1 MANYRRWIYSV
12 NCSIIIVELLLVAY
26 VVKTISE
33 EWWYLIP
40 IKLTNPTFVIY
51 SILMIVQFFTC
62 IGGLIGVLVSNSYLL
77 SAYWMFVVPLLILDG
92 VMIVPLVEY
101 MSGVH
106 RSIAEHIH
114 NVTTQQVKAGDARCD
129 VWNAIQVAHNC
140 CSPHIVHGFC
150 QLNEEWKRPRFC
162 ASPDAESCV
171 FPILRMMHTET
182 DVIAIIIYYVLVPL
196 KFVVVFVLRKDV
208 SDVFMQIVYKPAP
221 YGWDWT
227 TEDDDAGVLEDVY
240 SNYSTKR
247 SIGPELAAVIARAR
261 QEMETTEEHG

>member
-1 MANYRRWIYSV
+1 LKYNFPAV
-12 NCSIIIVELLLVAY
+12 IIR
-26 VVKTISE
+26 
-33 EWWYLIP
+33 
-40 IKLTNPTFVIY
+40 
-51 SILMIVQFFTC
+51 IL
-62 IGGLIGVLVSNSYLL
+62 
-77 SAYWMFVVPLLILDG
+77 
-92 VMIVPLVEY
+92 
-101 MSGVH
+101 
-106 RSIAEHIH
+106 
-114 NVTTQQVKAGDARCD
+114 QVKAGDARCD

-150 QLNEEWKRPRFC
+150 QLDEEWKRPRFC

-171 FPILRMMHTET
+171 FPILRMMHKET

-247 SIGPELAAVIARAR
+247 SIGPELAA
-261 QEMETTEEHG
+261 